1 MFMTVGPPFGSRRP
15 LAKLLLSARFV
26 TSRTA
31 LKRQIHLKTYTNNNR
46 IKCDDEFASL
56 KEWASMNVDFWK
68 DKYPAGIAAD
78 INPDEYQNIQAVLKQ
93 SCQRFADKPAFSN
106 LGKTITYG
114 ELYELSGA
122 FAAYLQQHTDLKP
135 GDRIAVQLPNVLQYP
150 IAVFGAIRAGLIV
163 VNTNPLYTAREM
175 EHQFNDSGATAL
187 VCLANMAHLAEKV
200 VPKTAV
206 KHVIVTEVGDLL
218 PPLKRLLINSVIK
231 YVKKMVPAY
240 HLPQAVKFNDV
251 LAKGHGRAVNDA
263 SPVSSDV
270 AVLQYTGGTTG
281 VAKGAMLTHRNLVAN
296 MLQCKALMGSNLNE
310 GSEILI
316 TPLPLYHIYAFTFH
330 CMAMMLIGNHNIL
343 ISNPR
348 DLPSMVKELSKWKF
362 SGFVGLN
369 TLFVALCNNEGFRK
383 LDFSALKVTLSG
395 GMALQLAAAE
405 RWKAVTG
412 CNICEGYGMTET
424 SPVATV
430 NPIQK
435 IQIGTI
441 GIPMPSTLCKV
452 ITDDGVELALG
463 EVGELC
469 VKGPQV
475 MKGYWQREDATAE
488 ILDREG
494 WLKTGDIAIIQP
506 DGYLRIVDRKKDMI
520 LVSGFNVYPN
530 ELEDVLTTLPG
541 VLQCA
546 AIGVPDEKSGEHI
559 KLFIVVKPGATLT
572 KEQVMEHMRA
582 NVTGYKVPKA
592 VEFRDVLPTT
602 NVGKILRRELRD
614 EELKKLGLKK

>member
-1 MFMTVGPPFGSRRP
+1 M
-15 LAKLLLSARFV
+15 
-26 TSRTA
+26 
-31 LKRQIHLKTYTNNNR
+31 IEH
-46 IKCDDEFASL
+46 
-56 KEWASMNVDFWK
+56 FWK
-68 DKYPAGIAAD
+68 DKYPAGVTAD
-78 INPDEYQNIQAVLKQ
+78 INPDEFPNIQAVLKQ

-114 ELYELSGA
+114 ELYTLSGA
-122 FAAYLQQHTDLKP
+122 FAAWLQQHTDLKP

-150 IAVFGAIRAGLIV
+150 VAVFGAMRAGLIV
-163 VNTNPLYTAREM
+163 VNTNPLYTAREL
-175 EHQFNDSGATAL
+175 EHQFNDSGAKAL

-200 VPKTAV
+200 VPKTQV
-206 KHVIVTEVGDLL
+206 KHVIVTEVADLL

-240 HLPQAVKFNDV
+240 HLPGAVRFNDA
-251 LAKGHGRAVNDA
+251 LALGKGGAVTEANPQ
-263 SPVSSDV
+263 SGDV

-296 MLQCKALMGSNLNE
+296 MLQCRALMGSNLHE
-310 GSEILI
+310 GCEILI

-330 CMAMMLIGNHNIL
+330 CMAMMLIGNHNVL

-348 DLPSMVKELSKWKF
+348 DLPAMVKELGKWKF

-369 TLFVALCNNEGFRK
+369 TLFVALCNNETFRN
-383 LDFSALKVTLSG
+383 LDFSALKITLSG
-395 GMALQLAAAE
+395 GMALQQSVAE
-405 RWKAVTG
+405 RWKTVTG
-412 CNICEGYGMTET
+412 CAICEGYGMTET
-424 SPVATV
+424 SPVAAV
-430 NPIQK
+430 NPTSANQL
-435 IQIGTI
+435 GTI
-441 GIPMPSTLCKV
+441 GIPVPSTLCK
-452 ITDDGVELALG
+452 IIDDNGQELPLG

-469 VKGPQV
+469 IKGPQV

-488 ILDREG
+488 IIDSNG
-494 WLKTGDIAIIQP
+494 WLKTGDIALIQP
-506 DGYLRIVDRKKDMI
+506 DGYMRIVDRKKDMI

-530 ELEDVLTTLPG
+530 ELEDVLAALPG

-546 AIGVPDEKSGEHI
+546 AIGVPDEKSGEVI
-559 KLFIVVKPGATLT
+559 KMFIVVKPGMTLT

-592 VEFRDVLPTT
+592 IEFRDALPTT

-614 EELKKLGLKK
+614 EELKKQGLKKIA

>member
-1 MFMTVGPPFGSRRP
+1 M
-15 LAKLLLSARFV
+15 
-26 TSRTA
+26 
-31 LKRQIHLKTYTNNNR
+31 IEN
-46 IKCDDEFASL
+46 
-56 KEWASMNVDFWK
+56 FWK
-68 DKYPAGIAAD
+68 DKYPAGITAE
-78 INPDEYQNIQAVLKQ
+78 INPDEFPNIQAVLKQ

-114 ELYELSGA
+114 ELYALSGA
-122 FAAYLQQHTDLKP
+122 FAAWLQQHTDLKP

-150 IAVFGAIRAGLIV
+150 VAVFGAMRAGLIV

-175 EHQFNDSGATAL
+175 EHQFNDSGAKAL

-200 VPKTAV
+200 VPKTQV
-206 KHVIVTEVGDLL
+206 KHVIVTEVADLL
-218 PPLKRLLINSVIK
+218 PPIKRLLINSVIK

-240 HLPQAVKFNDV
+240 HLPGAVRFNDA
-251 LAKGHGRAVNDA
+251 LAKGQGQ
-263 SPVSSDV
+263 PVTEANPQPNDV

-296 MLQCKALMGSNLNE
+296 MLQCRALMGANLHE
-310 GSEILI
+310 GCEILI

-330 CMAMMLIGNHNIL
+330 CMAMMLIGNHNVL

-348 DLPSMVKELSKWKF
+348 DLPAMVKELGKWKF

-369 TLFVALCNNEGFRK
+369 TLFVALCNNEAFRA
-383 LDFSALKVTLSG
+383 LDFSALKITLSG
-395 GMALQLAAAE
+395 GMALQLSVAE
-405 RWKAVTG
+405 RWKTVTG
-412 CNICEGYGMTET
+412 CAICEGYGMTET
-424 SPVATV
+424 SPVAAV
-430 NPIQK
+430 NPAEANQV
-435 IQIGTI
+435 GTI
-441 GIPMPSTLCKV
+441 GIPVPSTLCKV
-452 ITDDGVELALG
+452 IDDNGQELGLG

-488 ILDREG
+488 ILDADG
-494 WLKTGDIAIIQP
+494 WLKTGDIALIQL
-506 DGYLRIVDRKKDMI
+506 DGYMRIVDRKKDMI

-530 ELEDVLTTLPG
+530 ELEDVLAGLPG

-546 AIGVPDEKSGEHI
+546 AIGVPDEKSGELI
-559 KLFIVVKPGATLT
+559 KVFIVVKPGMTLT

-582 NVTGYKVPKA
+582 NVTGYKVPRYI
-592 VEFRDVLPTT
+592 EFRDALPTT

-614 EELKKLGLKK
+614 EELKKQGLKKIA

>member
-1 MFMTVGPPFGSRRP
+1 M
-15 LAKLLLSARFV
+15 
-26 TSRTA
+26 
-31 LKRQIHLKTYTNNNR
+31 IEH
-46 IKCDDEFASL
+46 
-56 KEWASMNVDFWK
+56 FWK
-68 DKYPAGIAAD
+68 DKYPAGITAD
-78 INPDEYQNIQAVLKQ
+78 INPDEFPNIQAVLKQ

-114 ELYELSGA
+114 ELYTLSGA
-122 FAAYLQQHTDLKP
+122 FAAWLQQHTDLKP

-150 IAVFGAIRAGLIV
+150 VAVFGAMRAGLIV

-175 EHQFNDSGATAL
+175 EHQFNDSGAKAL

-200 VPKTAV
+200 VPKTQV
-206 KHVIVTEVGDLL
+206 KHVIVTEVADLL

-240 HLPQAVKFNDV
+240 NLPNAVRFNDA
-251 LAKGHGRAVNDA
+251 LALGKGGAVTEAN
-263 SPVSSDV
+263 PQPNDV

-296 MLQCKALMGSNLNE
+296 MLQCRALMGANLHE
-310 GSEILI
+310 GCEILI

-330 CMAMMLIGNHNIL
+330 CMAMMLIGNHNVL

-348 DLPSMVKELSKWKF
+348 DLPAMVKELGKWKF

-369 TLFVALCNNEGFRK
+369 TLFVALCNNEAFRS
-383 LDFSALKVTLSG
+383 LDFSSLKITLSG
-395 GMALQLAAAE
+395 GMALQLSVAE

-412 CNICEGYGMTET
+412 CAICEGYGMTET
-424 SPVATV
+424 SPVAAV
-430 NPIQK
+430 NPAEANQV
-435 IQIGTI
+435 GTI
-441 GIPMPSTLCKV
+441 GIPVPSTLCKV
-452 ITDDGVELALG
+452 IDDNGQELPLG

-488 ILDREG
+488 ILDSNG
-494 WLKTGDIAIIQP
+494 WLKTGDIALIQP
-506 DGYLRIVDRKKDMI
+506 DGYMRIVDRKKDMI

-530 ELEDVLTTLPG
+530 ELEDVLAALPG

-546 AIGVPDEKSGEHI
+546 AIGVPDEKSGEVI
-559 KLFIVVKPGATLT
+559 KVFIVVKPGMTLT

-592 VEFRDVLPTT
+592 IEFRDALPTT

-614 EELKKLGLKK
+614 EELKKQGLKKIA

>member
-1 MFMTVGPPFGSRRP
+1 M
-15 LAKLLLSARFV
+15 
-26 TSRTA
+26 
-31 LKRQIHLKTYTNNNR
+31 IEN
-46 IKCDDEFASL
+46 
-56 KEWASMNVDFWK
+56 FWK
-68 DKYPAGIAAD
+68 DKYPSGIAAE
-78 INPDEYQNIQAVLKQ
+78 INPDEYPNIQAVLKQ
-93 SCQRFADKPAFSN
+93 SCERFANKPAFSN
-106 LGKTITYG
+106 LGKTLTYG

-122 FAAYLQQHTDLKP
+122 FAAYLQKNTDLQP
-135 GDRIAVQLPNVLQYP
+135 GDRIALQLPNLLQYP

-175 EHQFNDSGATAL
+175 EHQFNDSGAKAL
-187 VCLANMAHLAEKV
+187 VCLANMAHLAETV
-200 VPKTAV
+200 LPKT
-206 KHVIVTEVGDLL
+206 KIKYVIITEVADLL
-218 PPLKRLLINSVIK
+218 SPLKRLLINSVIK

-240 HLPQAVKFNDV
+240 HLPKAIKFNDV
-251 LAKGHGRAVNDA
+251 LSKGHGQAVIDA
-263 SPVSSDV
+263 SPANSDV

-281 VAKGAMLTHRNLVAN
+281 VAKGAMLTHRNLIAN
-296 MLQCKALMGSNLNE
+296 MLQCKALMASNLDE
-310 GSEILI
+310 GCEILI

-330 CMAMMLIGNHNIL
+330 CMAMMLIGSHNIL

-348 DLPSMVKELSKWKF
+348 DLSAMVKELSKWKF

-369 TLFVALCNNEGFRK
+369 TLFVALCQSEEFRK
-383 LDFSALKVTLSG
+383 LDFSGLKVTLSG

-405 RWKAVTG
+405 RWKEVTG
-412 CNICEGYGMTET
+412 CEICEGYGMTET

-441 GIPMPSTLCKV
+441 GIPVPSTLCKV
-452 ITDDGVELALG
+452 IDDAGNELSLG
-463 EVGELC
+463 ATGELC

-475 MKGYWQREDATAE
+475 MKGYWQRQEATDEMLDA
-488 ILDREG
+488 DG

-520 LVSGFNVYPN
+520 LISGFNVYPN
-530 ELEDVLTTLPG
+530 ELEEVLVLLPG

-546 AIGVPDEKSGEHI
+546 AIGIPDEKSGEAI
-559 KLFIVVKPGATLT
+559 KVFIVVKPGMHLT

-582 NVTGYKVPKA
+582 NVTGYKVPRA
-592 VEFRDVLPTT
+592 LEFRDALPTT
-602 NVGKILRRELRD
+602 NVGKILRRELRT